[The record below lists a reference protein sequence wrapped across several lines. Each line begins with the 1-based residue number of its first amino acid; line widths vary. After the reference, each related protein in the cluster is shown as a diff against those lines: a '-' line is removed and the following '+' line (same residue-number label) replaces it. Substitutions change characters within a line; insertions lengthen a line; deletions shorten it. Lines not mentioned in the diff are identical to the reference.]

1 MLQGSQNQLKEVWE
15 EADGLDP
22 EDFDPKTFFNLHGKT
37 NTYRQLS
44 LYLVIICHVTEMY
57 IRESVFAHNLFILHN
72 TDTNGDGFF
81 DEQELEAL
89 FTKEVKP
96 WNLKILNILVNDLK
110 LTDCCFL

>member
-44 LYLVIICHVTEMY
+44 LYLVIIRHITDRKYEILYFSVMLSLNLYLVVFTRLNQTLCCLVSCGENYVTLY
-57 IRESVFAHNLFILHN
+57 RV
-72 TDTNGDGFF
+72 
-81 DEQELEAL
+81 
-89 FTKEVKP
+89 
-96 WNLKILNILVNDLK
+96 
-110 LTDCCFL
+110 